1 MHRIRVMFNP
11 LALEEDVELPFGLCT
26 VEVED
31 TGYHISCTG
40 LESPPTEDM
49 FCMSL
54 CESMAQFLLIHKL
67 KQTQRSA

>member
-31 TGYHISCTG
+31 TGYHLSCTG
-40 LESPPTEDM
+40 LESPPTEDI
-49 FCMSL
+49 FCISL
-54 CESMAQFLLIHKL
+54 CE
-67 KQTQRSA
+67 

>member
-1 MHRIRVMFNP
+1 MIMICYMNVQCNSDVRRIRVMFNP

-54 CESMAQFLLIHKL
+54 CE
-67 KQTQRSA
+67 